1 MPRTPDREDD
11 DGMRTIDAIPLTA
24 ALPRH
29 GGKAEGLS
37 ALLAAGLPVPPGV
50 VFEAAPRA
58 SAPSIARAAVA
69 EARIHNWR
77 TVAVRSSAADEDGAI
92 SSGAGAYETVLS
104 VPADDVDAITD
115 AVDVVLASIGETG
128 AVIVQRMV
136 MADAAGVAFT
146 VDPVTGAPTVV
157 VNAVAGLGATLVSGA
172 ATPWIAEMAR
182 SVQGSVE
189 TGALAADEGPID
201 AETLSEIVRLALA
214 AEAARGAPQDV
225 EWAVEDGKVWL
236 VQSRPV
242 TALAEQIPIE
252 VVVPPGYWV
261 RDPTHGRLP
270 RTRMTSSV
278 LDEDHAVLPMVREFG
293 MLATFSG
300 RRIGGWHYVTIVPV
314 GAPPPAPGKTP
325 PKLPGWLVSTLI
337 RMSGAGRAQLRAAR
351 RAMKT
356 DAAGRLMDEW
366 DDHLRDDLQ
375 ARILAYQDVDLG
387 GLDDEALAAELSS
400 RAETMRRSAELHFR
414 IAMPYALGLFDFV
427 EFCRARIGWPAEQTL
442 EMLSGL
448 ADVASDPGR
457 ALAAIAALPLD
468 SVERAEAHERF
479 VRYYGCRAL
488 DIEVAEPT
496 LAESPHLLSALIEAA
511 AGAEP
516 VDLEAAQ
523 AEARRR
529 VADHARSRLQGPH
542 IAEFD
547 RLLKTA
553 ERVYGLRDDNVF
565 LAIDAPLA
573 LVRYAALEVGRR
585 LAARGTLDAPDD
597 VFHLTTDEAAEA
609 LRSRHPLEGLRE
621 AARHARGERAWAI
634 AHPGPISYGDDPGPA
649 PKFSGLTRAERAATE
664 AEMLMGELIMPSITA
679 LSEGEDGVLRGVPAS
694 PGRVTGPVRI
704 VHAEADFD
712 RIESGDIVVCP
723 GTRPSWSV
731 IFPLIGG
738 LVADAGGALSHPAI
752 IAREYG
758 VPAAVAVVGATDTL
772 RDGEVVTVDGSE
784 GSVRRLTPSPQT
796 TRTGHTPSPA
806 AAAHRTLETRNP

>member
-1 MPRTPDREDD
+1 
-11 DGMRTIDAIPLTA
+11 MRTIDALPLTA

-50 VFEAAPRA
+50 VFDAAPRA

-69 EARIHNWR
+69 AARVHKWR
-77 TVAVRSSAADEDGAI
+77 TVAVRSSAVDEDGAV
-92 SSGAGAYETVLS
+92 SSGAGAYKTVLS
-104 VPADDVDAITD
+104 VPADDVDAMTD

-128 AVIVQRMV
+128 GVIVQRMV

-146 VDPVTGAPTVV
+146 VDPVTGAPVVV
-157 VNAVAGLGATLVSGA
+157 VNAVVGLGAALVSGA
-172 ATPWIAEMAR
+172 ATPWVAEVAR
-182 SVQGSVE
+182 TAHGAVE
-189 TGALAADEGPID
+189 TGALPTEEGPID
-201 AETLSEIVRLALA
+201 AETLREIVGLALA
-214 AEAARGAPQDV
+214 AEAARGMPQDV
-225 EWAVEDGKVWL
+225 EWAVEDGTVWL

-252 VVVPPGYWV
+252 IIVPPGYWV

-278 LDEDHAVLPMVREFG
+278 LDEDQAVVPMVREFG

-300 RRIGGWHYVTIVPV
+300 RRIGGWHYITIVPV

-337 RMSGAGRAQLRAAR
+337 RMSRAGRTQLRAAR
-351 RAMKT
+351 RAMET
-356 DAAGRLMDEW
+356 DAAGRLMNEW
-366 DDHLRDDLQ
+366 DEHLRDDLR
-375 ARILAYQDVDLG
+375 ARILTYQDVDLG
-387 GLDDEALAAELSS
+387 GLDDAALAAELSS
-400 RAETMRRSAELHFR
+400 RAETMRRSAKLHFR
-414 IAMPYALGLFDFV
+414 VYMPYALGLFDLV
-427 EFCRARIGWPAEQTL
+427 EFCRAQIGWPAERTL

-479 VRYYGCRAL
+479 VRYFGCRAL

-496 LAESPHLLSALIEAA
+496 LAESPHLLTALIEAA
-511 AGAEP
+511 AGAGT
-516 VDLEAAQ
+516 VDLETAQAAQ

-529 VADHARSRLQGPH
+529 VADHARSKLQGAR

-573 LVRYAALEVGRR
+573 LVRYAALEGGRR
-585 LAARGTLDAPDD
+585 LAARGTLDTPDD
-597 VFHLTTDEAAEA
+597 VFHLTTDEAATA
-609 LRSRHPLEGLRE
+609 LGSRHPLEDVRD
-621 AARHARGERAWAI
+621 AARRARGERAWAI
-634 AHPGPISYGDDPGPA
+634 AHPGPISYGKDPGPA
-649 PKFSGLTRAERAATE
+649 PKFTALTRAERAPTE

-679 LSEGEDGVLRGVPAS
+679 LAEGEDGVLRGVPAS
-694 PGRVTGPVRI
+694 PGRVTGPVRL
-704 VHAEADFD
+704 VHAEPDFH

-772 RDGEVVTVDGSE
+772 RDGEIVTLDGSE
-784 GSVRRLTPSPQT
+784 GTVRRLT
-796 TRTGHTPSPA
+796 A
-806 AAAHRTLETRNP
+806 AGAP

>member
-1 MPRTPDREDD
+1 MK
-11 DGMRTIDAIPLTA
+11 TIDALPLTA

-50 VFEAAPRA
+50 VLEAAPRV
-58 SAPSIARAAVA
+58 SARSIARAAVA
-69 EARIHNWR
+69 AARAHNWR
-77 TVAVRSSAADEDGAI
+77 TVAVRSSAVDEDGAV

-104 VPADDVDAITD
+104 VPADDVDAMTD
-115 AVDVVLASIGETG
+115 AVDVVLASIGEAG

-146 VDPVTGAPTVV
+146 VDPVTGAPVVV
-157 VNAVAGLGATLVSGA
+157 VNAVVGLGAALVSGA
-172 ATPWIAEMAR
+172 ATPWVVEVAR
-182 SVQGSVE
+182 SVDGSVGTPE
-189 TGALAADEGPID
+189 LGADDGPID
-201 AETLSEIVRLALA
+201 AETLCEIVRLALA

-225 EWAVEDGKVWL
+225 EWAVEDGAVWL

-252 VVVPPGYWV
+252 IVVPPGYWV

-278 LDEDHAVLPMVREFG
+278 LDEDRAVLPMVREFG

-337 RMSGAGRAQLRAAR
+337 RMSGAGRMQLRAAR
-351 RAMKT
+351 RAMET

-366 DDHLRDDLQ
+366 DDRLRDDLQ

-387 GLDDEALAAELSS
+387 GLDDGALAAELSS
-400 RAETMRRSAELHFR
+400 RAEMMRRSAELHFR
-414 IAMPYALGLFDFV
+414 LAMPYSLGLFDLV
-427 EFCRARIGWPAEQTL
+427 EFCRGQIGWRAEQTL

-457 ALAAIAALPLD
+457 ALAVIAALPRD
-468 SVERAEAHERF
+468 SMERAEAYERF
-479 VRYYGCRAL
+479 VRYFGCRAL
-488 DIEVAEPT
+488 DIELAEPT
-496 LAESPHLLSALIEAA
+496 LAESPHLLNALIEAA
-511 AGAEP
+511 ADAGS
-516 VDLEAAQ
+516 VDLGGLQ
-523 AEARRR
+523 ADSRRR
-529 VADHARSRLQGPH
+529 IADRARSALHGSR

-547 RLLKTA
+547 GLLKTA
-553 ERVYGLRDDNVF
+553 ERAYGLRDDNVF

-585 LAARGTLDAPDD
+585 LAAHGTLDAPED
-597 VFHLTTDEAAEA
+597 VFHLTTDEAAAA
-609 LRSRHPLEGLRE
+609 LASPLPLEPVRE
-621 AARHARGERAWAI
+621 AARRARGERAWAI
-634 AHPGPISYGDDPGPA
+634 AHPGPISYGEDPGPA
-649 PKFSGLTRAERAATE
+649 PKFTGLTRAERAPTE
-664 AEMLMGELIMPSITA
+664 AEMLMGELIMPRVTESA
-679 LSEGEDGVLRGVPAS
+679 EGEDGILRGVPAS

-704 VHAEADFD
+704 VHAEADFH

-758 VPAAVAVVGATDTL
+758 VPAVVAVVGATNTL

-784 GSVRRLTPSPQT
+784 GSVRRPTPSRRGAHSNGPLRPAPFESTPQ
-796 TRTGHTPSPA
+796 
-806 AAAHRTLETRNP
+806 

>member
-1 MPRTPDREDD
+1 MQGTVCCEDD
-11 DGMRTIDAIPLTA
+11 DAMKTIDAVPLAA

-50 VFEAAPRA
+50 VFDAAPHG
-58 SAPSIARAAVA
+58 SAPSIARRAVA
-69 EARIHNWR
+69 AARAHKWR
-77 TVAVRSSAADEDGAI
+77 TVAVRSSAADEDGAA
-92 SSGAGAYETVLS
+92 SSRAGAYETVLC
-104 VPADDVDAITD
+104 VPADDVDAMTD
-115 AVDVVLASIGETG
+115 AVEIVLDSIGDTG

-146 VDPVTGAPTVV
+146 VDPVTGAPVVV
-157 VNAVAGLGATLVSGA
+157 VNAVAGLGAALVSGA
-172 ATPWIAEMAR
+172 ATPWVGEVPRSAE
-182 SVQGSVE
+182 
-189 TGALAADEGPID
+189 GAVGAGEPAAEGRPVDE
-201 AETLSEIVRLALA
+201 ETLREIVRLALA
-214 AEAARGAPQDV
+214 AEAARGVPQDV
-225 EWAVEDGKVWL
+225 EWAVEGGAVWL

-252 VVVPPGYWV
+252 IVVPPGYWV

-278 LDEDHAVLPMVREFG
+278 LDEDRAALPMVREFG
-293 MLATFSG
+293 MLATLSG
-300 RRIGGWHYVTIVPV
+300 RRIGGWHYVTIAPV
-314 GAPPPAPGKTP
+314 GAPPPAAGKTP

-337 RMSGAGRAQLRAAR
+337 RMSREGRAQLRAAR

-366 DDHLRDDLQ
+366 DDHLRDDL
-375 ARILAYQDVDLG
+375 RTRVLAYQDVDLG
-387 GLDDEALAAELSS
+387 GLDDGALAAELGS
-400 RAETMRRSAELHFR
+400 RAETTRRSAELHFR
-414 IAMPYALGLFDFV
+414 LAMPYSLGMFHLV

-457 ALAAIAALPLD
+457 AIAAIAALPVD
-468 SVERAEAHERF
+468 SVERAEAQERF
-479 VRYYGCRAL
+479 VRYFGCRAL

-496 LAESPHLLSALIEAA
+496 LAESPHLLNALIEAA
-511 AGAEP
+511 VGAGS
-516 VDLEAAQ
+516 VNVEAAQ
-523 AEARRR
+523 AEARRL
-529 VADHARSRLQGPH
+529 VADRARAGLKGSPL
-542 IAEFD
+542 AEFE
-547 RLLKTA
+547 RLLVNA

-585 LAARGTLDAPDD
+585 LAARGTLDVAAD
-597 VFHLTTDEAAEA
+597 VFHLTTDEAAQA
-609 LRSRHPLEGLRE
+609 LASQHPLEGVRE
-621 AARHARGERAWAI
+621 AARRARGERAWAI

-649 PKFSGLTRAERAATE
+649 PRFTGLTRAERAPTE
-664 AEMLMGELIMPSITA
+664 SEMLMGELIMPSITA
-679 LSEGEDGVLRGVPAS
+679 LAEGDDGVLRGVPAS
-694 PGRVTGPVRI
+694 AGRVTGPVRI
-704 VHAEADFD
+704 VHAEADFH

-758 VPAAVAVVGATDTL
+758 VPAVVAVVGATDTL
-772 RDGEVVTVDGSE
+772 RDGEVVTVDGTE
-784 GSVRRLTPSPQT
+784 GSVRRLSSSPQSA
-796 TRTGHTPSPA
+796 RSG
-806 AAAHRTLETRNP
+806 ETR